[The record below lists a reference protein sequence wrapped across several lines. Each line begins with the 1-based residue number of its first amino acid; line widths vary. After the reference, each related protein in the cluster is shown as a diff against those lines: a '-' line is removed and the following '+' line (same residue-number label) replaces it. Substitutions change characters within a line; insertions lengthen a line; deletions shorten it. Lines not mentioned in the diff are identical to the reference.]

1 MAVPGHGPTQSCC
14 GTCGD
19 AGTDALEGGSPRHY
33 RITAA
38 VGLAVMLGEMPGK
51 AAALTTE
58 ITGSYVA
65 GGTRVIV
72 VTGHALYTFRNRASL
87 VIEPVN

>member
-1 MAVPGHGPTQSCC
+1 
-14 GTCGD
+14 
-19 AGTDALEGGSPRHY
+19 
-33 RITAA
+33 
-38 VGLAVMLGEMPGK
+38 MLGEMPGK